1 MDADFLQ
8 RAKALWHLIGEAELP
23 EPSDIKDEEEGEG
36 DEGDEMSDEEFDE
49 EPLEQPEPVEVAS
62 PNEQL
67 YTSIAIDAL
76 MFDPENVRPK
86 DLTIYDS
93 TNPEEILNSVRR
105 IIGSNKTLRSL
116 ASTDTKNETGGG
128 SSLPGSDGE
137 MPTDGPADVGAL
149 SYDAPFLS
157 NRKYTVA
164 RLILKALRYSPDE
177 LIMQD
182 GLVSSAVSG
191 ENAED
196 FQNQLE
202 ALIGH
207 QPV

>member
-49 EPLEQPEPVEVAS
+49 EPLE
-62 PNEQL
+62 
-67 YTSIAIDAL
+67 
-76 MFDPENVRPK
+76 FDPENIRPK